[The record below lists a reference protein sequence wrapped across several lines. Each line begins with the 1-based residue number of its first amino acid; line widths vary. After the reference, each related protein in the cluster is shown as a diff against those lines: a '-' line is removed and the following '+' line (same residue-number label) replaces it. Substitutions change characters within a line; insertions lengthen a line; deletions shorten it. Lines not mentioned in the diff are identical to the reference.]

1 MEFTEPERA
10 FWCPKLRLSLVLA
23 WIVHLSLR
31 KTQLMKTLR
40 WLLAAA
46 MTVLLVQGGSACIEE
61 LDLAKMVSKT
71 DSAVHGTI
79 TDVRT
84 VRFVPEGDDRLIYT
98 ILTIQGEDLYTGK
111 TATMEAAF
119 LGGTFED
126 DSMMVTSMPA
136 PSEYRLGND
145 VVVFRGAVEGWGPE
159 IDHAVYAAMGGI
171 YRTIDTKKGTVV
183 LGKGEGFAVENNVR
197 VGDLKS
203 EMTRLQEAQR

>member
-1 MEFTEPERA
+1 
-10 FWCPKLRLSLVLA
+10 
-23 WIVHLSLR
+23 
-31 KTQLMKTLR
+31 MKTLR

-61 LDLAKMVSKT
+61 LDLASMVAKT

-84 VRFVPEGDDRLIYT
+84 VRFVPEGDDRLIFT
-98 ILTIQGEDLYTGK
+98 ILTIEGKDLYTGN
-111 TATMEAAF
+111 ATTTEAAF
-119 LGGTFED
+119 LGGTFES

-171 YRTIDTKKGTVV
+171 FRTIETKKGTVV
-183 LGKGEGFAVENNVR
+183 LGKGEGFAVESNLLVSNLVR
-197 VGDLKS
+197 EIS
-203 EMTRLQEAQR
+203 NLQGVQR